1 MRAAVD
7 LDPVGAWDPR
17 SGTFAVS
24 QEQATSDAAQRLARI
39 RDRQHRQLQAAEGAV
54 AAGVVQVLRS
64 RRGFHVLFA
73 RLLRRS
79 A

>member
-1 MRAAVD
+1 MPAAVD
-7 LDPVGAWDPR
+7 LDPVGVWDPR

-24 QEQATSDAAQRLARI
+24 QEQAASEAAQRLARI
-39 RDRQHRQLQAAEGAV
+39 RDRQRRQLQAAEGAV

-64 RRGFHVLFA
+64 RRGVHVLIA
-73 RLLRRS
+73 QLLGRS

>member
-1 MRAAVD
+1 MVAAVD
-7 LDPVGAWDPR
+7 LDPVGPWDPR

-24 QEQATSDAAQRLARI
+24 QEQAASEAAQRLAGI
-39 RDRQHRQLQAAEGAV
+39 RERQRRQLQAAEGAV
-54 AAGVVQVLRS
+54 AAGVVQVVRS
-64 RRGFHVLFA
+64 RRGFHVLIG